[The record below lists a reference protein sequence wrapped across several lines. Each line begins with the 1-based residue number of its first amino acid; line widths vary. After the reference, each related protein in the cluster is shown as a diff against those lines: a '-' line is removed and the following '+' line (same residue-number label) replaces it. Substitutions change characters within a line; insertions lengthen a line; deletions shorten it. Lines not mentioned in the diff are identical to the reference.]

1 MVTFTRLL
9 VISTVVRSCSL
20 SVSNVLIRL
29 SVSVSLDSIL
39 FKSDGDSEK
48 KAISDAEANA
58 DTNSRSAANTIAKI
72 AGVVGGVT
80 VIELKMVAPKRPK

>member
-58 DTNSRSAANTIAKI
+58 DTNSRSATNTIAKI